1 MKRNI
6 VFIVILFVVALA
18 IGSCGHSSNSGSC
31 SCCNCEERGITARIM
46 EQLSE
51 LSNYAYLDWNKKQV
65 DIDMMGWQHPSM
77 VSGFPMEE
85 AQRMYSDCQNLKA
98 WVHHVSI
105 PLRSINGTKANAAF
119 DNLESGFDTLFV
131 RFISQEYYLRERRE
145 VYNEVIPALLDNVVA
160 ALSE

>member
-6 VFIVILFVVALA
+6 VFIVILFVALV

-31 SCCNCEERGITARIM
+31 NCCNCEERGITARVL

-51 LSNYAYLDWNKKQV
+51 LSNHAYLDWNKQQV

-85 AQRMYSDCQNLKA
+85 AQRMYVDCQNLKA
-98 WVHHVSI
+98 WVHHASV
-105 PLRSINGTKANAAF
+105 PVRSINGAKVKASF
-119 DNLESGFDTLFV
+119 DNLESGFDTLYV
-131 RFISQEYYLRERRE
+131 RFVSQDYYLREREE
-145 VYNEVIPALLDNVVA
+145 VFNDVIPALLDSLVA
-160 ALSE
+160 ALFE